1 MQASSY
7 YKCNICGK
15 VCNLKY
21 QMGYSKKHPIRYKCS
36 CGVAIRGEFQ
46 DGVGI
51 SFDNAVKINEQV
63 IPDFVVHSS
72 GEFLTLP
79 PYAVK
84 SFEDTMLPSSFI
96 LATQMMDYE
105 NFQIEF
111 TNVINY
117 RDNYHSLVRAINELF
132 DAHNRDL
139 LLSTIRRNFDAC
151 VDPLPLNNEADIL
164 RAMSIIN
171 QLQFMHQGEKNHVK
185 KTTDLFQIISAEHAQ
200 EVSNYIVFLSQLDRI
215 NEWKRGINTIC
226 GQVYDKIDLLIP
238 VIGIDFY
245 KKDKGAMLS
254 GAFAITTT
262 CFEDIKQ
269 LYVDLYEL
277 ICNLAILA
285 IGFDNIVLRNDYNVI
300 RQIQGLNVK
309 TLDDVS
315 KMRNKGNIIKLIDTD
330 APYEALMCTCLD
342 SDIRN
347 SIGHFSYNSEEII
360 SSHGQTIR
368 FYDFNNRSKY
378 TDQTL
383 VHICYDIWQ
392 MYKCLGI
399 FSNLIYHIEMHLLAK
414 KGIFPTPVMIRKG
427 GMDRLS
433 GTKKKIYPNEPCPC
447 GSGKKYKKC
456 CNSFIKI

>member
-1 MQASSY
+1 MQANY
-7 YKCNICGK
+7 YFKCKFCQK

-21 QMGYSKKHPIRYKCS
+21 ELGYSKKHPIRYKCS

-51 SFDNAVKINEQV
+51 TFDNADKIEQV
-63 IPDFVVHSS
+63 MPDFVVHSS
-72 GEFLTLP
+72 GDFLTLP

-84 SFEDTMLPSSFI
+84 SFKDTILPTSFI
-96 LATQMMDYE
+96 LATQMMYYE

-111 TNVINY
+111 SNVINY
-117 RDNYHSLVRAINELF
+117 RDNFHSLVRAVNELY
-132 DAHNRDL
+132 DAHNTDL
-139 LLSTIRRNFDAC
+139 LLSTIRNNFDAC
-151 VDPLPLNNEADIL
+151 ADPLPLNNEADIL
-164 RAMSIIN
+164 RAIFIIN
-171 QLQFMHQGEKNHVK
+171 QLQFMRQGEKNHVK
-185 KTTDLFQIISAEHAQ
+185 RAADLFATITTEHTQ
-200 EVSNYIVFLSQLDRI
+200 EVANFIDFISQLNRT
-215 NEWKRGINTIC
+215 NEWKQGINTIC
-226 GQVYDKIDLLIP
+226 DQVYDKIDLLIP

-245 KKDKGAMLS
+245 KKDKEAMLS

-285 IGFDNIVLRNDYNVI
+285 IGFDNIALRNDYKVI
-300 RQIQGLNVK
+300 RQIEGLNIK
-309 TLDDVS
+309 TLEEVS

-330 APYEALMCTCLD
+330 APYEALICTCLD

-383 VHICYDIWQ
+383 VQICYDIWQ

-399 FSNLIYHIEMHLLAK
+399 FSDLIYHIEMHLLAK
-414 KGIFPTPVMIRKG
+414 KGVFPTPAMVRKG
-427 GMDRLS
+427 RMDGFS
-433 GTKKKIYPNEPCPC
+433 SAKKKIYPNDSCPC

-456 CNSFIKI
+456 CGSIMKFK

>member
-1 MQASSY
+1 MQASCY
-7 YKCNICGK
+7 QKCRICGK

-36 CGVAIRGEFQ
+36 CGVTIRGEFQ
-46 DGVGI
+46 DGDGI
-51 SFDNAVKINEQV
+51 TFDNADEIYEQV
-63 IPDFVVHSS
+63 MPDFVVHSS

-79 PYAVK
+79 PYAVE
-84 SFEDTMLPSSFI
+84 SFEETLLPTSFI

-111 TNVINY
+111 SNIINY
-117 RDNYHSLVRAINELF
+117 RDNYHLLVRAINELY
-132 DAHNRDL
+132 DAHNTNL
-139 LLSTIRRNFDAC
+139 LISTIRRDFDAGA
-151 VDPLPLNNEADIL
+151 DPLPLNNEADIL
-164 RAMSIIN
+164 RAIFIIN
-171 QLQFMHQGEKNHVK
+171 QMQFVHHGEKNHTE
-185 KTTDLFQIISAEHAQ
+185 KTADLFRIITDEHAQ
-200 EVSNYIVFLSQLDRI
+200 EEANFIAFLSQLNRI
-215 NEWKRGINTIC
+215 NEWKQGINAIC

-245 KKDKGAMLS
+245 KEDREAMLS
-254 GAFAITTT
+254 GKFAITTT
-262 CFEDIKQ
+262 SFEDIKQ
-269 LYVDLYEL
+269 LYIDLYEL

-285 IGFDNIVLRNDYNVI
+285 IGFDNIILRNDYKAV

-315 KMRNKGNIIKLIDTD
+315 KMRNKGNIIKLIDTN
-330 APYEALMCTCLD
+330 APYEALICKCLD

-347 SIGHFSYNSEEII
+347 SIGHFSYYSEEII

-383 VHICYDIWQ
+383 IQICYDIWQ

-399 FSNLIYHIEMHLLAK
+399 FSELIYYIEMRLLAK
-414 KGIFPTPVMIRKG
+414 RGIFPTPVMIRAG
-427 GMDRLS
+427 RAS
-433 GTKKKIYPNEPCPC
+433 TKKKIYPNESCPC

-456 CNSFIKI
+456 CGAFKKI